1 MLCVDS
7 GSFHSTVAPV
17 PKPVRGR
24 SPNISRACIASCERD
39 DALTSARARA
49 LVQTSVEGMRRLSEA
64 AQDSDLSTYAPQRQ
78 AAILYAAVLSD
89 LRLKQA
95 VPAQQKLER
104 LGPLLATAA
113 PVWWRG
119 VRVELALFTGQAQT
133 AVDVLQGQLS
143 RQSRS
148 EVLWLAQARLAL
160 AQAPQC
166 ATASQEL
173 EAWMLDRPRDALA
186 WSMLSQA
193 WQCQGKTLRAIR
205 AQAQVHWLQ
214 HDLTGAQDRLRAAQ
228 ALVQQK
234 TRDGQME
241 RGDHIEASII
251 DANLRELD
259 SLRREQLLQR

>member
-1 MLCVDS
+1 MQLRQP
-7 GSFHSTVAPV
+7 GLAQPKPAPV
-17 PKPVRGR
+17 DW
-24 SPNISRACIASCERD
+24 D
-39 DALTSARARA
+39 DVLTGARARA

-95 VPAQQKLER
+95 LPAQQKLER
-104 LGPLLATAA
+104 LGPLLASAA

-119 VRVELALFTGQAQT
+119 VRAEVALQTGQPQA
-133 AVDVLQGQLS
+133 AVDLLQGQLS

-166 ATASQEL
+166 TTASQEL
-173 EAWMLDRPRDALA
+173 EAWMLERPRDTLA

-214 HDLTGAQDRLRAAQ
+214 HDVTGAQDRLRAAQ

>member
-1 MLCVDS
+1 
-7 GSFHSTVAPV
+7 
-17 PKPVRGR
+17 
-24 SPNISRACIASCERD
+24 
-39 DALTSARARA
+39 
-49 LVQTSVEGMRRLSEA
+49 MRRLSEA
-64 AQDSDLSTYAPQRQ
+64 ALDSDLASYTPQRQ
-78 AAILYAAVLSD
+78 AAVLYAAVLSD

-95 VPAQQKLER
+95 LPAQKKLER
-104 LGPLLATAA
+104 LGLLLAPNA

-119 VRVELALFTGQAQT
+119 VRAEVALQTGQAQA

-148 EVLWLAQARLAL
+148 EVLWLAQARLSL
-160 AQAPQC
+160 AQVPQC
-166 ATASQEL
+166 SAASQEL
-173 EAWMLDRPRDALA
+173 EAWMLDRPRDTLA
-186 WSMLSQA
+186 WSLLSQA
-193 WQCQGKTLRAIR
+193 LQCQGKTLRAIR

-214 HDLTGAQDRLRAAQ
+214 HDVTGAQDRLRAAQ